1 MAISHEQRKKLG
13 LPTQD
18 AADQQQEQTS
28 SLEKIEEGQEIS
40 PDTAEK
46 LQPQMGNLAVQALLA
61 QTQSTTQTSTGTAD
75 FELAEEIQE
84 QGDEYEGG
92 SLDVGDVSFGGG
104 GGGGGGGDGAGI
116 PVEQN
121 PWEVQHL
128 FGGDDDDTPK
138 KPTPKRT
145 RRAPPQQRTAVDP
158 NLGLTTDDERL
169 PDGEMD
175 HIQKSLGATPVM
187 KEEYRAGDSRY
198 RAIEFGL
205 QTPHAIGRRKL
216 VPESMVDRTDHLD
229 PIGRATSIGRF
240 LSTNA
245 TNESAR
251 GIARLTGT
259 PASVLLTPSTGHAG
273 AAARLATLTVCAE
286 AQEGDAT
293 HSDRAV
299 AVSLCR
305 DVWGH
310 ALDSARKVAST
321 GRVVAPQIVAAAGEI
336 MDESDGQP
344 KFHTTSGAM
353 AAIRLGTQALEAIIP
368 APIVPEIP
376 SLNFAEAPAPITDNI
391 AMAAADAALASF
403 TGGLNAAELPNEQV
417 LDTVTLQPVLDAATA
432 LVNAMGRAQVEFAAA
447 TIALKRVRP
456 GAPSLS
462 ILNHADKA
470 LRQLARTVV
479 LNGDKLHRARGM
491 PVAAT
496 GDLTHNSIHSM
507 RQSAQS
513 LSALRTWVF
522 SSIAEALCK

>member
-1 MAISHEQRKKLG
+1 VAISHEQRKKLG
-13 LPTQD
+13 LPSQD

-40 PDTAEK
+40 PDAAER

-61 QTQSTTQTSTGTAD
+61 QTQSSTQTSTGTAD

-84 QGDEYEGG
+84 QGEEYEGG

-104 GGGGGGGDGAGI
+104 SGDGGGGGGV
-116 PVEQN
+116 PVDMN

-138 KPTPKRT
+138 KPTPKKP
-145 RRAPPQQRTAVDP
+145 RRALPQQRSTAD
-158 NLGLTTDDERL
+158 LGTGLSTDDERL
-169 PDGEMD
+169 PDEEMN
-175 HIQKSLGATPVM
+175 HIEESLGTTPVM

-216 VPESMVDRTDHLD
+216 IPESMIDRTDHLD
-229 PIGRATSIGRF
+229 PIGRATAIGRF
-240 LSTNA
+240 LSNNA
-245 TNESAR
+245 TEENAR
-251 GIARLTGT
+251 AIARLTGA
-259 PASVLLTPSTGHAG
+259 PVAILLTPSTGHAG

-286 AQEGDAT
+286 AQEGGAM

-310 ALDSARKVAST
+310 ALESARKVAAT
-321 GRVVAPQIVAAAGEI
+321 GRVVAPHIVEAAGEI
-336 MDESDGQP
+336 MDESEEQP
-344 KFHTTSGAM
+344 KFHMTNEAM
-353 AAIRLGTQALEAIIP
+353 AAVRLGTQALDAIIP
-368 APIVPEIP
+368 IPIIPEIP
-376 SLNFAEAPAPITDNI
+376 SLNFAEAPALITENTAI
-391 AMAAADAALASF
+391 AAADAALASF
-403 TGGLNAAELPNEQV
+403 TGAPSAAELPNERI
-417 LDTVTLQPVLDAATA
+417 LDSTTLQPVLDAATA

-456 GAPSLS
+456 SAQSLS
-462 ILNHADKA
+462 TLKHADKA

-479 LNGDKLHRARGM
+479 LHGDKLHRARGM
-491 PVAAT
+491 PAAAT
-496 GDLTHNSIHSM
+496 GELTQTAILSM

-513 LSALRTWVF
+513 LSSLRHWVF

>member
-40 PDTAEK
+40 PDTAER
-46 LQPQMGNLAVQALLA
+46 LQPQMGNPAVQALLA
-61 QTQSTTQTSTGTAD
+61 QTQSSTQTSTGTAD

-92 SLDVGDVSFGGG
+92 SLDVGDISFGGG
-104 GGGGGGGDGAGI
+104 GGDDGGGGGVPI
-116 PVEQN
+116 ELN

-128 FGGDDDDTPK
+128 FGGDDDDIPK
-138 KPTPKRT
+138 KPTPKQT

-158 NLGLTTDDERL
+158 TLGLTTDDEHL
-169 PDGEMD
+169 PDEEMN
-175 HIQKSLGATPVM
+175 HIEEALGATPTM

-240 LSTNA
+240 LATNA
-245 TNESAR
+245 THESAR
-251 GIARLTGT
+251 SIARLTGL

-286 AQEGDAT
+286 AQEGTAT

-321 GRVVAPQIVAAAGEI
+321 GRVVAPQIVAAAGEV

-344 KFHTTSGAM
+344 KFHMTSEAM
-353 AAIRLGTQALEAIIP
+353 AAIRLGTQALDAIIP
-368 APIVPEIP
+368 PAIVPEIP
-376 SLNFAEAPAPITDNI
+376 SLSFAKAPAPISDNTAI
-391 AMAAADAALASF
+391 AAVDAALESF

-417 LDTVTLQPVLDAATA
+417 LDTATLQPVLDAATA

-447 TIALKRVRP
+447 AIALKRVRP

-462 ILNHADKA
+462 TLRHADKA

-479 LNGDKLHRARGM
+479 MSGDKLHRARGM

-496 GDLTHNSIHSM
+496 GDLPHNAIQSM

-513 LSALRTWVF
+513 LSSLRVWVF
-522 SSIAEALCK
+522 SSIAEALCR